1 MYTYP
6 YPRMLV
12 TVDAVVFLL
21 DSTNTPTHVLLVER
35 GHEPFK
41 GRFALPGGFPEL
53 HERLADAAAR
63 ELFEETGIGGI
74 SLHQIGAFDEVDRDP
89 RDRNISI
96 AFWGTTH
103 DLSLKPAAGDDAA
116 MADWFP
122 LEKLPL
128 LAFDHTKIVEA
139 ALGCLNKSL

>member
-1 MYTYP
+1 
-6 YPRMLV
+6 MLV

-21 DSTNTPTHVLLVER
+21 DSTNTPTHILLVER

-63 ELFEETGIGGI
+63 ELFEETGIRGI
-74 SLHQIGAFDEVDRDP
+74 SLHQVGAFDEVDRDP

-116 MADWFP
+116 MANWFP
-122 LEKLPL
+122 LEKLPP

-139 ALGCLNKSL
+139 ALGCLSKSL